1 MMNKEILKEIIVAN
15 ETFINNEVGTILE
28 RESIFSLPKLNKVSV
43 FYGVRRSGKTFVL
56 FDIFKRHKDFALYI
70 DFEDERLID
79 FEVKDF
85 QKLKE
90 SFLELKPALIGRE
103 LFFLFDEIQ
112 NVKGWER
119 FSRRVVE
126 RENIKVFV
134 TGSSS
139 KMMPKEFHTSLRGRS
154 WDIEI
159 SPLSFREYLRI
170 KDLDVNDKKLVYSR
184 KKALVKKLFSEYLKW
199 GGFPEVSF
207 LDTEL
212 EKRKVIKE
220 YLEAMFFKDLVE
232 RFDISNIPL
241 LDSLK
246 DKVFSSFSLKL
257 SLTAF
262 YKQYRNKFPF
272 SKDSLFLYSK
282 HLLESMLIFEVR
294 KFSESSYK
302 RLRNPAKIYLV
313 DTGIARR
320 VTSNDLGR
328 LLENVVFLELKRRG
342 DEIFYFEQKRECDF
356 IIKKDN
362 GKWFAYQVTLD
373 LSEENE
379 SREIGGLLEACE
391 FLGIK
396 EGVILSYD
404 EEARRK
410 IRGIEV
416 NIIPVWKWLLVDA
429 E

>member
-1 MMNKEILKEIIVAN
+1 M
-15 ETFINNEVGTILE
+15 TLE
-28 RESIFSLPKLNKVSV
+28 FR
-43 FYGVRRSGKTFVL
+43 G
-56 FDIFKRHKDFALYI
+56 A
-70 DFEDERLID
+70 
-79 FEVKDF
+79 F
-85 QKLKE
+85 QH
-90 SFLELKPALIGRE
+90 P
-103 LFFLFDEIQ
+103 
-112 NVKGWER
+112 
-119 FSRRVVE
+119 
-126 RENIKVFV
+126 
-134 TGSSS
+134 
-139 KMMPKEFHTSLRGRS
+139 
-154 WDIEI
+154 
-159 SPLSFREYLRI
+159 
-170 KDLDVNDKKLVYSR
+170 
-184 KKALVKKLFSEYLKW
+184 
-199 GGFPEVSF
+199 F

>member
-1 MMNKEILKEIIVAN
+1 MNKEILKEIIISN
-15 ETFINNEVGTILE
+15 EDFITKEVGTIIE
-28 RESIFSLPKLNKVSV
+28 RENVLSLPKLNKVIV
-43 FYGVRRSGKTFVL
+43 FYGVRRSGKTYVL
-56 FDIFKRHKDFALYI
+56 FDIFKRHKDYALYI
-70 DFEDERLID
+70 DFEDERLI
-79 FEVKDF
+79 EYEAKDF

-90 SFLELKPALIGRE
+90 AFLELKPALIGKE
-103 LFFLFDEIQ
+103 IFFLFDEVQ
-112 NVKGWER
+112 NVKGWEK

-126 RENIKVFV
+126 RENVKVFV

-159 SPLSFREYLRI
+159 SPFSFREYLRI
-170 KDLDVNDKKLVYSR
+170 KNIDVNDKNLVYSQ
-184 KKALVKKLFSEYLKW
+184 KKALVKKYFSEYLKW

-207 LDTEL
+207 LGSEF

-232 RFDISNIPL
+232 RFNISNITL

-246 DKVFSSFSLKL
+246 DKIFSSFSLKL
-257 SLTAF
+257 SLTTF

-294 KFSESSYK
+294 KFSESTYK

-328 LLENVVFLELKRRG
+328 LLENVVFLELKRRS
-342 DEIFYFEQKRECDF
+342 DEIFYFEQKGECDF
-356 IIKKDN
+356 IIKKNN
-362 GKWFAYQVTLD
+362 GRWCAYQVTLD
-373 LSEENE
+373 LNEENE
-379 SREIGGLLEACE
+379 SREIGGLLEACA

-404 EEARRK
+404 EETRRK
-410 IRGIEV
+410 IQGIEV
-416 NIIPVWKWLLVDA
+416 NIIPVWKWLLVDV

>member
-1 MMNKEILKEIIVAN
+1 MNKEVLKEIIIAN
-15 ETFINNEVGTILE
+15 EDFITKEVGTIIE
-28 RESIFSLPKLNKVSV
+28 RENVLSLPKLNKVIV
-43 FYGVRRSGKTFVL
+43 FYGVRRSGKTYVL
-56 FDIFKRHKDFALYI
+56 FDIFKRHKDYALYI
-70 DFEDERLID
+70 DFEDERLIE
-79 FEVKDF
+79 FEAKDF

-90 SFLELKPALIGRE
+90 AFLELKPALIGKE
-103 LFFLFDEIQ
+103 IFFLFDEVQ

-126 RENIKVFV
+126 RENVKVFV

-159 SPLSFREYLRI
+159 SPFSFREYLGI
-170 KDLDVNDKKLVYSR
+170 KNIDVNDKTLVYSQ
-184 KKALVKKLFSEYLKW
+184 KKALVKKFFSEYLKW

-207 LDTEL
+207 LGSEF

-232 RFDISNIPL
+232 RFNISNITL

-246 DKVFSSFSLKL
+246 DKIFSSFSLKL
-257 SLTAF
+257 SLTTF

-282 HLLESMLIFEVR
+282 HLLESMLIFEVK
-294 KFSESSYK
+294 KFSESTYK

-328 LLENVVFLELKRRG
+328 LLENVVFLELKRRS
-342 DEIFYFEQKRECDF
+342 DEIFYFEQKGECDF
-356 IIKKDN
+356 IIKENN
-362 GKWFAYQVTLD
+362 GRWCAYQVTLD
-373 LSEENE
+373 LNEENE

-404 EEARRK
+404 EETRRK
-410 IRGIEV
+410 IQGIEV
-416 NIIPVWKWLLVDA
+416 NIIPVWKWLLVDV

>member
-1 MMNKEILKEIIVAN
+1 MNKEILKEIIIAN
-15 ETFINNEVGTILE
+15 EDFISKEVGIIIE
-28 RESIFSLPKLNKVSV
+28 REEVLSLPKLNKVIV
-43 FYGVRRSGKTFVL
+43 FYGVRRSGKTYVL
-56 FDIFKRHKDFALYI
+56 FNIFKRHKDYALYI
-70 DFEDERLID
+70 DFEDERLIG
-79 FEVKDF
+79 FEAKDF

-90 SFLELKPALIGRE
+90 AFLELKPALIGKE
-103 LFFLFDEIQ
+103 TFFLFDEVQ

-126 RENIKVFV
+126 RENVKVFV

-159 SPLSFREYLRI
+159 SPFSFREYLRFKNI
-170 KDLDVNDKKLVYSR
+170 DVNDKNLVYSQ
-184 KKALVKKLFSEYLKW
+184 KKALVKKYFSEYLKW

-207 LDTEL
+207 LGSEF

-232 RFDISNIPL
+232 RFNISNITL

-246 DKVFSSFSLKL
+246 DKIFSSFSLKF
-257 SLTAF
+257 SLTTF

-294 KFSESSYK
+294 KFSESTYK

-328 LLENVVFLELKRRG
+328 LLENVVFLELKRRC
-342 DEIFYFEQKRECDF
+342 DEIFYFEEKGECDF
-356 IIKKDN
+356 IIKKNN
-362 GKWFAYQVTLD
+362 GRWCTYQVTLD
-373 LSEENE
+373 LNEENE
-379 SREIGGLLEACE
+379 SREIGGLLEACA

-404 EEARRK
+404 EETRRK
-410 IRGIEV
+410 IQGIEV
-416 NIIPVWKWLLVDA
+416 NIIPVWKWLLVDV